1 MKCPKCGATL
11 METTYKNQKIYICNQ
26 CGGAWV
32 DGNEVLKIVGEGFEF
47 PESKEKGEIFY
58 CPRCEIK
65 SLHSFKYPNSDR
77 ILEICEK
84 CHGIW
89 FDPGELQI
97 IQSIHKKGVEKGKTT
112 SEKIASKINQL
123 ISSLLK

>member
-11 METTYKNQKIYICNQ
+11 METSYKNQKIDICNQ

-32 DGNEVLKIVGEGFEF
+32 DGNEVLKIAGEGFKF
-47 PESKEKGEIFY
+47 PESEEKGGIFY
-58 CPRCEIK
+58 CPRCEIR
-65 SLHSFKYPNSDR
+65 SLHSFKYPNSDI

-89 FDPGELQI
+89 FDPGELQV
-97 IQSIHKKGVEKGKTT
+97 IQNIDKNGVEKGKTT